1 MAKVNEALEAMKV
14 EEIRSNAEIKPA
26 KKTSS
31 AGSRIRKHFRSLI
44 NAGAITEE
52 LLKNLQDKE
61 FSRKM
66 LGSIKYPFLKAIH
79 SVEKETIREAALVN
93 GHPRYYMKPITINDK
108 PFLITNDLYEK
119 NVKPFNAWV
128 KSIRPAKV

>member
-1 MAKVNEALEAMKV
+1 MAKVKEALEQMKV
-14 EEIRSNAEIKPA
+14 EEIRSDAEIKPA

-44 NAGAITEE
+44 RAGAITEE
-52 LLKNLQDKE
+52 LLKNLQDKD
-61 FSRKM
+61 FSRQA

-79 SVEKETIREAALVN
+79 SVEKEEIRKAALVN
-93 GHPRYYMKPITINDK
+93 GHPRYSTKPVEINGAS
-108 PFLITNDLYEK
+108 FLITNDLYAK

-128 KSIRPAKV
+128 KSVRPAKA